1 MNDSAPSDTPAPK
14 PPLPSA
20 AAAAGPGHCAN
31 CGATLHGA
39 HCHQCGQPVKGM
51 IRPLSGLTADVVDS
65 VFNVDSRILR
75 TLGPLYFKPGFL
87 TTEYFIGRRVRYV
100 TPFRLFFF
108 LTVIAFLVTQVFSEQ
123 MGLSASIGR
132 GSEALATIQ
141 AATTPE
147 AVSTQRDI
155 ALASFDVAMKNVRMP
170 EEARREIEAAR
181 EEIRKQAQERIEF
194 LEKVK
199 EARAR
204 GEPPPL
210 PPEAGNIKL
219 PKPPAIPVPPAVP
232 AETAEP
238 AKPAQAGKTSP
249 PGMQPLIVD
258 DDDDL
263 RVSFNGQPWD
273 PKTNPLKVSWLPDA
287 GNAKLN
293 ELAGTFATNLKSLTT
308 NPKRVVAAFFG
319 VLPQTLFV
327 LMPLFAVMLKIFF
340 VFKRRYYMEH
350 LIVAIH
356 SHAFLSLSML
366 VISLLGIARL
376 AFPAVAM
383 PLGWLMIAAAAWM
396 PLYLLLMQKRVYRQN
411 WVLTLFKYGVIGWC
425 YSFLIGF
432 AIAAALVISLVVA

>member
-1 MNDSAPSDTPAPK
+1 
-14 PPLPSA
+14 
-20 AAAAGPGHCAN
+20 
-31 CGATLHGA
+31 LHGA

-376 AFPAVAM
+376 AFPAAAM

-411 WVLTLFKYGVIGWC
+411 WVMTLFKYGVIGWC